1 MHRKALNH
9 LKKTD
14 PKLKAVIEV
23 VGKCGFSPRTD
34 GTHFQAVTRSIAFQQ
49 LSGKAAATIYGRFCA
64 LFPNDTPTAERL
76 LELTDEQ
83 MRGVGLSRQKI
94 AYLRDLAARVHA
106 KELAIES
113 LHEMSDDEIMRAL
126 TSVKG
131 IGRWTTQMF
140 LMFRLGRLDVLP
152 ELDLGVQKAVQ
163 RAYNMRKLPTP
174 KKLQEVGKKWAP
186 YRTIASWYLW
196 RYLEADVG
204 DDLGW

>member
-1 MHRKALNH
+1 MHRKAINH
-9 LKKTD
+9 LKRVD
-14 PKLKAVIEV
+14 PKLKFVIET
-23 VGKCGFSPRTD
+23 VGRCGFAPRSE
-34 GTHFQAVTRSIAFQQ
+34 GTHFEAVTRSIAFQQ

-64 LFPNDTPTAERL
+64 LFPDNRPEAKRL
-76 LELTDEQ
+76 LKLSDEH

-94 AYLRDLAARVHA
+94 AYLKDLATRVQA
-106 KELAIES
+106 GELAIES
-113 LHEMSDDEIMRAL
+113 LHEMEDDEIMRAL

-131 IGRWTTQMF
+131 IGPWTAQMF

-163 RAYNMRKLPTP
+163 RAYRMRKLPSP
-174 KKLQEVGKKWAP
+174 KRLQEVGKKWAP

-196 RYLEADVG
+196 RSLEADVG